1 MTSTNE
7 QAKEAAPEPRRR
19 RPGVLGR
26 RTVGCVVALALG
38 IGSGSLA
45 MAPAAYSQA
54 DDGSVTVRVIRAVD
68 TSGVW
73 TPALEPGIAGVKV
86 TLTDD
91 AGAGI
96 EGVTA
101 ADGTVTL
108 TPAAGETTNGK
119 YRVQVVNPKPGVLYP
134 AFASRQGLDGAP
146 NQLSSNEEFVD
157 LSGGKNVAYTTGLWS
172 PGDYCQKNA
181 PLMTTC
187 QPAARE
193 GGAQRTLVSFPY
205 DARGQDGVDVNVT
218 DIATN
223 ADTGTLFGI
232 AWNKVDK
239 RVFSSAVAKRST
251 GYGPGGAGGST

>member
-1 MTSTNE
+1 M
-7 QAKEAAPEPRRR
+7 
-19 RPGVLGR
+19 LGR
-26 RTVGCVVALALG
+26 RTVGCLAALALG

-45 MAPAAYSQA
+45 VAPAAHSQTE
-54 DDGSVTVRVIRAVD
+54 DGSVTVRVIRAVD
-68 TSGVW
+68 NSGVW

-91 AGAGI
+91 VGTGV

-108 TPAAGETTNGK
+108 TPAESRATSGK
-119 YRVQVVNPKPGVLYP
+119 YRVQVVNPKPGALFP

-146 NQLSSNEEFVD
+146 NRLSSNEEFVD
-157 LSGGKNVAYTTGLWS
+157 LSGGKSVAYTTGLWS

-218 DIATN
+218 NVATD
-223 ADTGTLFGI
+223 AETGTLFGI
-232 AWNKVDK
+232 AWNKADK
-239 RVFSSAVAKRST
+239 RAFSSAVAKRT
-251 GYGPGGAGGST
+251 TDYGPGGAGGST